1 MALGRLEASK
11 CRIGKRC
18 ETLKGRA
25 TPGYEEE
32 EDMCCFEVS
41 ESEFAH
47 RSRESKERPALYQ
60 HRKEGEGGVVQSM
73 G

>member
-1 MALGRLEASK
+1 MRNA
-11 CRIGKRC
+11 
-18 ETLKGRA
+18 KGRA
-25 TPGYEEE
+25 TPGYEEEE

-41 ESEFAH
+41 ESEVAFTH
-47 RSRESKERPALYQ
+47 RSKESKERPALYQ